1 MAWALD
7 RVAPDY
13 LGKVSDRTHTPVRA
27 IAAATA
33 AAVTFLALYVF
44 TKFFAT
50 VIFIEAGV
58 VAWAIVLLAG
68 VFFPYRRP
76 DLYEKSP
83 ISATRVLGLP
93 AMTVACA
100 LGSIACWAF
109 FIDLFFDDFAAGHGR
124 KALLT
129 VIGWFVAGLVIFFLM
144 RLKRTREGVDMDMAF
159 REIPVE

>member
-7 RVAPDY
+7 RVAPDA

-33 AAVTFLALYVF
+33 AAVTFLAFYVF
-44 TKFFAT
+44 TKFFAV

-83 ISATRVLGLP
+83 ISATRVFGLP
-93 AMTVACA
+93 AMSVACA
-100 LGSIACWAF
+100 LGSIAC
-109 FIDLFFDDFAAGHGR
+109 
-124 KALLT
+124 
-129 VIGWFVAGLVIFFLM
+129 
-144 RLKRTREGVDMDMAF
+144 
-159 REIPVE
+159 